1 MATVTFKNDIT
12 CNLVGNEINV
22 GDTAPE
28 VTVVNCNPML
38 QDETIGGAQD
48 KAQLVIV
55 VPSLDTPVC
64 DAETR
69 KFNTEA
75 ASIDGVDVKVVSMD
89 LPFAAAKFCSTAGI
103 ENLAVCSDFRNKD
116 FANAYGMLLGDGPL
130 AGITCRAVFV
140 IGTDGKVCYKE
151 LVPEI
156 TSEPDY
162 TAALEAI
169 QAVAGTKSSGCCG
182 GGCH

>member
-1 MATVTFKNDIT
+1 MATVTFKNDIV
-12 CNLVGNEINV
+12 CNLAGNEINV
-22 GDTAPE
+22 GDAAPV
-28 VTVVNCNPML
+28 VTVVNCDPML

-48 KAQLVIV
+48 KAQLVVV

-75 ASIDGVDVKVVSMD
+75 ASIEGVTVKTVSMD

-103 ENLAVCSDFRNKD
+103 TNLDVCSDFRNKD
-116 FANAYGMLLGDGPL
+116 FSNAYGMLLADGPL
-130 AGITCRAVFV
+130 AGVTARAIFV
-140 IGTDGKVCYKE
+140 IDTAGNVCYKE

-156 TSEPDY
+156 TAEPDY
-162 TAALEAI
+162 EAAIA
-169 QAVAGTKSSGCCG
+169 AAKSVAGSSCCS
-182 GGCH
+182 